1 LATDVCS
8 GLADFD
14 ADCRWSGAGVLV
26 TGASGFVG
34 RRLTRHLAA
43 LGAAVTQLSSVSRGA
58 ENRPHSATAKAGR
71 FVTASVT
78 DLAKLAEIIETR
90 RISTVFHLAA
100 INANR
105 GTAVSPYPLFEVNI
119 RGTYTVLEA
128 CRTAATPPRAVVV
141 SSREAEACF
150 DRSRGHVVHPYAA
163 SKAAAEL
170 VSASF
175 AETFG
180 LKVATLRTSN
190 IYGGGDLNWNRLIP
204 SAIRSLIAGEAPR
217 LSGSLHALLDYIH
230 VDDVVDACLA
240 AAEHSGHLSG
250 EDRVLRISTGVR
262 TSTLGILR
270 RIAMELGRCDLVP
283 QTVACAMQEGPDE
296 RSAQAHDAPAFG
308 WASRIDLDQGLA
320 KTVRWYQRFFRLTN
334 RG

>member
-1 LATDVCS
+1 MAADVCS
-8 GLADFD
+8 DLADFD
-14 ADCRWSGAGVLV
+14 ANRRWYGAGVLV

-43 LGAAVTQLSSVSRGA
+43 VGAVVTQLSSVSRGLQTK
-58 ENRPHSATAKAGR
+58 TAIAPTTASR

-78 DLAKLAEIIETR
+78 DLAKLAEIIETHK
-90 RISTVFHLAA
+90 ISTVFHLAA

-105 GTAVSPYPLFEVNI
+105 GTTVSPYKLFEVNI

-128 CRTAATPPRAVVV
+128 CRTAARPPRAVVL

-150 DRSRGHVVHPYAA
+150 EQSRRHVVHPYAA
-163 SKAAAEL
+163 SKAAAEF

-180 LKVATLRTSN
+180 LKVATLRTSS
-190 IYGGGDLNWNRLIP
+190 IYGGGDLNWNRLMP
-204 SAIRSLIAGEAPR
+204 SAIRSFIAGEAPR
-217 LSGSLHALLDYIH
+217 LSGSLHTLLDYIH

-240 AAEHSGHLSG
+240 AAEQSGRACG

-262 TSTLGILR
+262 TSTLGILQ
-270 RIAMELGRCDLVP
+270 RIATELGRCDLVP
-283 QTVACAMQEGPDE
+283 QSDACTMQEGTDE
-296 RSAQAHDAPAFG
+296 PSAEAHDAPTFR
-308 WASRIDLDQGLA
+308 WASKVDLDQGLA